1 MMASCSQHMSS
12 EFVLLEQ
19 FLILGT
25 LILSLWHRSLKSCN
39 VWSILSMASTLPC
52 NDCSWMR
59 ILALA
64 FKRDLRTTE
73 GAKLSRPAKKNKDIV
88 VVVVTKGLSHLLCLH
103 ATLNLTFYLNEK
115 ALAKTKL
122 RATRNKKMP
131 FLGKSNF
138 EIQGNDRLDLDSIT
152 IKNLCLLP
160 HLHITQDDDKD
171 VHRLLGFDDS
181 IQA

>member
-1 MMASCSQHMSS
+1 MASCSQHMSS

-122 RATRNKKMP
+122 RATRNKKMHDEV
-131 FLGKSNF
+131 FVQKNWVVHMNSVVNK
-138 EIQGNDRLDLDSIT
+138 IT
-152 IKNLCLLP
+152 DNVTLQKYVKCDICYM
-160 HLHITQDDDKD
+160 
-171 VHRLLGFDDS
+171 
-181 IQA
+181 

>member
-1 MMASCSQHMSS
+1 MASCSQHMSS

-39 VWSILSMASTLPC
+39 VWSILSIANTLPC

-103 ATLNLTFYLNEK
+103 ATLNLTFYLYEK
-115 ALAKTKL
+115 ALLNNKIV
-122 RATRNKKMP
+122 RGTRSKKIL
-131 FLGKSNF
+131 FFDNGNF
-138 EIQGNDRLDLDSIT
+138 WDSRKWHAGSRFDYDKKICVSCH
-152 IKNLCLLP
+152 ICILP
-160 HLHITQDDDKD
+160 RQDDDDDKD
-171 VHRLLGFDDS
+171 VQSWTRV
-181 IQA
+181 I